1 MKKRYYIFY
10 ALVTAQILNAD
21 SLSERKAE
29 LERKIREIESQQA
42 IEEQKKQ
49 KEVEKLEQRLKSL

>member
-10 ALVTAQILNAD
+10 ALVTAQILNVD

-42 IEEQKKQ
+42 IEAG
-49 KEVEKLEQRLKSL
+49 LL

>member
-21 SLSERKAE
+21 NL
-29 LERKIREIESQQA
+29 KIREIESQQA
-42 IEEQKKQ
+42 IEEQKK
-49 KEVEKLEQRLKSL
+49 

>member
-10 ALVTAQILNAD
+10 ALVTAQILNVD

-42 IEEQKKQ
+42 IEEQKK
-49 KEVEKLEQRLKSL
+49 